1 MRFKIPTHFTKSINK
16 YITISMDVSNSTKDS
31 LQDITQGT
39 IWKQILYLFFPILFG
54 IFFQQLYN
62 TVDAIIVGRFLG
74 KESLAAVGGGTST
87 IINLLVGFFVGLSS
101 GATVIVS
108 QFYGAKNTRDVQY
121 AVHTAFA
128 LAITGGVI
136 LMLVSLL
143 AAPLALRLIGT
154 PEVIFEKAIIY
165 LRIYFAG
172 ILPLMLY
179 NISSGIL
186 RAVGDTKRPLYFL
199 IAGMITNIILDL
211 VFIGLL
217 GWGIQGAAF
226 ATVAAQS
233 ISMILT
239 CRCLI
244 VTTDSYKLHPK
255 KIHFALPILKRILS
269 IGFPAGIQAVMYSL
283 SNIIIQ
289 ANINALGTNTIAAW
303 AAFGRVDSF
312 YWMIL
317 NAFGLALT
325 TFAGQNYGAK
335 NYKRVL
341 QGTKTCVIIALFV
354 AVIVSTLMWIFA
366 EEIFSLFITDKN
378 VIHEGIFM
386 IRFFAQFFVMFIPIE
401 LLSGTLRGAGKT
413 LIPTLISAICI
424 CFFRIVWLATVV
436 PYNQTIFTVMVCYPI
451 TWAMA
456 ASTISFYF
464 LRKKW
469 LPTI

>member
-1 MRFKIPTHFTKSINK
+1 MDLKIDKR
-16 YITISMDVSNSTKDS
+16 DS
-31 LQDITQGT
+31 VPDITQGV

-74 KESLAAVGGGTST
+74 KEALAAVGGGTST
-87 IINLLVGFFVGLSS
+87 IINLMVGFFVGLSS
-101 GATVIVS
+101 GATVVVS
-108 QFYGAKNTRDVQY
+108 QFYGAKNTRNVHY

-128 LAITGGVI
+128 LAIVGGI
-136 LMLVSLL
+136 MLMIMSFF
-143 AAPLALRLIGT
+143 AAPLALNLIGT
-154 PEVIFEKAIIY
+154 PIEIFKEAIEY

-172 ILPLMLY
+172 ILPLILF

-211 VFIGLL
+211 VFIGFL
-217 GWGIQGAAF
+217 GFGVEGAAI
-226 ATVAAQS
+226 ATVFAQAV
-233 ISMILT
+233 SMVLT

-244 VTTDSYKLHPK
+244 KTTDSYKLYVRD
-255 KIHFALPILKRILS
+255 IRFSLPILKRMLS

-303 AAFGRVDSF
+303 AAFGRIDSF

-325 TFAGQNYGAK
+325 TFVGQNYGAQ

-341 QGTKTCVIIALFV
+341 KGTKSCVLMALCV
-354 AVIVSTLMWIFA
+354 AIVVSTFMWVFA
-366 EEIFSLFITDKN
+366 RQIFSLFVTDDL
-378 VIHEGIFM
+378 VIQSGIYM
-386 IRFFAQFFVMFIPIE
+386 LRFFAQFFIMFIPIE
-401 LLSGTLRGAGKT
+401 VLSGALRGAGRT
-413 LIPTLISAICI
+413 FVPTMISVICI
-424 CFFRIVWLATVV
+424 CLFRVVWLSFAV
-436 PYNQTIFTVMVCYPI
+436 PDNQTIFTVMVCYPI
-451 TWAMA
+451 TWGLA
-456 ASTISFYF
+456 ASAMSIYF

-469 LPTI
+469 LPKTV